1 MTGAGLLLA
10 LACAPRLLRVENELL
25 RMQNAELRS
34 RIDAAERSARP
45 SDFAAE
51 VNGEVLRSYL
61 GRVGHSN
68 PEQGPGDLLTV
79 PISGR
84 NARFRVSVQHFP
96 RERVLFIA
104 THDYIRLEEVTS
116 SNAMVLVLTQ
126 LAALNYD
133 LLLGKFQLNPRS
145 GEISLSVE
153 INLDDGLGFA
163 TWSAAFAHL
172 VRTADERYPDLMRA
186 VQGQCL

>member
-1 MTGAGLLLA
+1 M
-10 LACAPRLLRVENELL
+10 LRGKKLEPL
-25 RMQNAELRS
+25 
-34 RIDAAERSARP
+34 AAEAYE
-45 SDFAAE
+45 E
-51 VNGEVLRSYL
+51 VT
-61 GRVGHSN
+61 GRKIKRHPESLTHKEHSFLKANIDRHIISEN

-186 VQGQCL
+186 VQGQGL

>member
-1 MTGAGLLLA
+1 MPALALLWA
-10 LACAPRLLRVENELL
+10 LACAPRVLRLEN
-25 RMQNAELRS
+25 
-34 RIDAAERSARP
+34 
-45 SDFAAE
+45 
-51 VNGEVLRSYL
+51 EVLRDQNADLRARLATAEAAAQPADYATQVDMEVIRGFLS
-61 GRVGHSN
+61 RVGYDS

-79 PISGR
+79 SVQGR
-84 NARFRVSVQHFP
+84 NANFRVSAQLFP

-104 THDYIRLEEVTS
+104 THDYIRLEDVTS
-116 SNAMVLVLTQ
+116 SGAMVLLLTQ

-153 INLDDGLGFA
+153 LNLDDGLGFR
-163 TWSAAFAHL
+163 TWSAAFGHL

-186 VQGQCL
+186 VLGQGL